1 MRDFQFRLKR
11 KTLSIRIP
19 ALESSFQAVGGT
31 GQARIA
37 RLMLTAKLKQTGTST
52 LTQRNKMAA
61 LEDKAIWED
70 GEVILT
76 AYVSAEVRYK
86 CLNKQ

>member
-1 MRDFQFRLKR
+1 
-11 KTLSIRIP
+11 
-19 ALESSFQAVGGT
+19 
-31 GQARIA
+31 
-37 RLMLTAKLKQTGTST
+37 
-52 LTQRNKMAA
+52 MAA

-86 CLNKQ
+86 CPNKQWRDLLCF